1 MVWISEIDSTKSVA
15 DLKTSYTVR
24 VAELQTNFEV
34 LDSEIASD
42 LKHIING
49 DFKRRVFIH
58 EEAAQ
63 KSLTERQVAWMI
75 YEYFKVSDTDE
86 SVLDLNDILKVE
98 FKTDNIQSFNARW
111 DENIFAIEEQPG
123 DEILDNFCH
132 RQLQQ
137 SEQSKPWSS
146 LYIQDT
152 VQNSESEDNTRLQKM
167 VVRYR
172 EQKIREKHIS
182 SRERQ
187 L

>member
-1 MVWISEIDSTKSVA
+1 
-15 DLKTSYTVR
+15 
-24 VAELQTNFEV
+24 
-34 LDSEIASD
+34 
-42 LKHIING
+42 
-49 DFKRRVFIH
+49 
-58 EEAAQ
+58 
-63 KSLTERQVAWMI
+63 MI
-75 YEYFKVSDTDE
+75 YDYFKVSDTDE

-111 DENIFAIEEQPG
+111 DENIIAIEKQPG

-132 RQLQQ
+132 RQVQQ
-137 SEQSKPWSS
+137 AEQSKPWLS